1 MLPHV
6 REWYDARTY
15 SVRRWSAAELA
26 AAKGGQRI
34 AVVLPARNEQPTV
47 GDIVATIRRE
57 LMDDVALID
66 DVIVMDSRSTDGT
79 AAAARLAGATV
90 YAVDDVLPALGR
102 RDGKGEAMWKSLAVT
117 DADLLVFV
125 DADLRDFSAEWVT
138 GLLGPLL
145 VHHDVDLVKAA
156 YDRSL
161 TLGGQTSPTGGG
173 RVTEL
178 TARPILNAHW
188 PELAGILQPLAGEYA
203 ARRTVLEQVPFVCG
217 YGVEIGLLVDVLQLR
232 GLWSLAQVDL
242 GRRVHRNR
250 ADVDLVATASAVVQ
264 AAARRLP
271 SATAVG
277 STVTRYGRTPQG
289 FAPIVVEVPDDERP
303 PYAPVAAPL
312 AAAIAS

>member
-6 REWYDARTY
+6 RAWYDARTY
-15 SVRRWSAAELA
+15 SLRQWSAAELA
-26 AAKGGQRI
+26 ATKGEQRV
-34 AVVLPARNEQPTV
+34 AVVLPARNEQETV
-47 GDIVATIRRE
+47 GSIVRTIRQDLVDTVGLVDE
-57 LMDDVALID
+57 
-66 DVIVMDSRSTDGT
+66 VIVMDSRSTDAT
-79 AAAARLAGATV
+79 AAVAALAGAAV
-90 YAVDDVLPALGR
+90 FDVDDVLPAHGR

-117 DADLLVFV
+117 TADLLVFV
-125 DADLRDFSAEWVT
+125 DADLSDFSATWVT
-138 GLLGPLL
+138 ALLGPLL
-145 VHHDVDLVKAA
+145 VEPGVDLVKAA

-161 TLGGQTSPTGGG
+161 TLGAETSPTGGG

-217 YGVEIGLLVDVLQLR
+217 YGVEIGLLVDILRLR
-232 GLWSLAQVDL
+232 GLDAIAQVDL

-271 SATAVG
+271 FSTGVAT
-277 STVTRYGRTPQG
+277 TVTRFERDPGG
-289 FAPIVVEVPDDERP
+289 FAPIEVEVADDERP
-303 PYAPVAAPL
+303 AYASVVHPLPAAL
-312 AAAIAS
+312 AS

>member
-6 REWYDARTY
+6 REWYDSHTFSARH
-15 SVRRWSAAELA
+15 WSPVALA
-26 AAKGGQRI
+26 AQKNGQRV
-34 AVVLPARNEQPTV
+34 AVVLPARNEMPTV
-47 GDIVATIRRE
+47 GAIVRTVRRE
-57 LMDDVALID
+57 LVDTVGLVD

-79 AAAARLAGATV
+79 AAAAARAGATV
-90 YAVDDVLPALGR
+90 FHVDDVLAELGR

-117 DADLLVFV
+117 GADLLVFV
-125 DADLRDFSAEWVT
+125 DADLRDFSAGWVT

-145 VHHDVDLVKAA
+145 ERPEIDLVKAA

-161 TLGGQTSPTGGG
+161 TLDGESSPTGGG

-188 PELAGILQPLAGEYA
+188 PELAGIVQPLAGEYA

-232 GLWSLAQVDL
+232 GLGSLAQVDL

-264 AAARRLP
+264 TAARRLP
-271 SATAVG
+271 STGIAT
-277 STVTRYGRTPQG
+277 TVTTFEREPGG
-289 FAPIVVEVPDDERP
+289 FAAVAVDVPDDERP
-303 PYAPVAAPL
+303 PYLSL
-312 AAAIAS
+312 ARPDLAAIAS